1 MWLMSIIWGF
11 ITHVNGNTVYVLNI
25 SRLKRKW
32 KSQNFFITASINAY
46 KYTDYITHA
55 FASWYTCFNICVHLC
70 IILEWS
76 RINTSF
82 IATCWHMQDLTY
94 IDFFFFSL
102 CLRNIKEEAQTY
114 KLQID
119 QRITSAGLKIRR
131 KTKQ

>member
-1 MWLMSIIWGF
+1 
-11 ITHVNGNTVYVLNI
+11 
-25 SRLKRKW
+25 
-32 KSQNFFITASINAY
+32 
-46 KYTDYITHA
+46 
-55 FASWYTCFNICVHLC
+55 
-70 IILEWS
+70 
-76 RINTSF
+76 
-82 IATCWHMQDLTY
+82 MQDLTY